1 MLEGV
6 ILRVVGDSID
16 PGGLAYSSF
25 SKYKNIEILFSSIQL
40 LKRFKNQTALN

>member
-1 MLEGV
+1 MLEGAV
-6 ILRVVGDSID
+6 LRVVGDSID

-25 SKYKNIEILFSSIQL
+25 SKYKNIEILFPFI

>member
-1 MLEGV
+1 MLEGAV
-6 ILRVVGDSID
+6 LRVVGDSID

-25 SKYKNIEILFSSIQL
+25 SKYKNIEILFPFIL